1 MANQKAELH
10 NIPLKTADIC
20 LNKYNH
26 DIKPYAGFR
35 KNNSPFY
42 GNVLSPFYSKERSGI
57 GDKSYVTEDGD
68 IYSIKDGSLYLTK
81 GSTEVK
87 LNDSTDTKYITKET
101 VDVSNNADYATVLA
115 FFQISADHYDMLC
128 VSEEGLYAIVKDDG
142 TIRYSYTTGMNQY
155 YPNERVHFAE
165 YNNGAYCFGVA
176 NNIYFIDNNSHSLH
190 RHTYGERTINITMS
204 CVNQRINSVDGFIVC
219 MYLKDSDT
227 SYIYN
232 ISNTSIRPVN
242 SIVVTN
248 VPDGQNHTY
257 AGSSWKL
264 FFNRQGE
271 TIFTAKL
278 YRYTFDS
285 LNFILQFGSNV
296 RFNGD
301 NSIYITYAGSVAP
314 TSGSVETD
322 YDLLDT
328 TFDNNICTAVIGAAF
343 GATRHHPAYTIT
355 HHWTQTI
362 TTKFLWWTVST
373 ITKTWTTTETIAAWD
388 EQIPGGY
395 HPYLYNVDNKTS
407 YKGVPINNDKSYMGG
422 LVNNLSNNIRVLYNN
437 GGTLSGISVAQDN
450 TTIGTLLCGMTE
462 ISEDY
467 PIGISSYNNIT
478 FVTYKDNSQWVRIKI
493 DPTKTLADMK
503 ILNNDYILLNTDS
516 YYNCFGI
523 KDKRWHHYGSDWN
536 DRMVVTSLADSGSIS
551 TWSSYINN
559 TEQYYFASAVAAGYV
574 ALDTSFIST
583 LFSAYPAMLPKN
595 ITYLSIEILNGG
607 SPNNQDIDI
616 YYDKTADFGSAPRY
630 KYSLDFSSIGIYS
643 GTHKYINSKLSNSVY
658 NHEFTLIPSI
668 FAEYINGFINQGII
682 IDNGHTYMQ
691 YFVNNIRPLYAINF
705 VTQLEGT
712 TNAFIIQ
719 GQSFVII
726 NKSIYLYSNGMV
738 SAVVNIDNMQLVGYN
753 PYMALFWSDTNRTFY
768 KFTGDNILYPIIQA
782 DEISEII
789 DTSYNPNTLSIYI
802 ITDTCILIIA
812 QDYMVKLPE
821 TDYNRVFPL
830 KSGVIFTSSGKS
842 LELSYNDI
850 SGYTV
855 KPIELE
861 TELYGYGNSVKAVN
875 DTVYI
880 RLFSP
885 NKNSGKVK
893 ISSETLNETSGIA
906 DTKEFNV
913 TSDMWDKESG
923 TLFLRYQPKNQAAT
937 GFSVHIT
944 SPFPIATLQI
954 GATPETEQN
963 SKYNM

>member
-42 GNVLSPFYSKERSGI
+42 GNVLSPFYTKAREGI
-57 GDKSYVTEDGD
+57 GNESYVTEDGE
-68 IYSIKDGSLYLTK
+68 IYSLKNGSLYLIK
-81 GSTEVK
+81 DNNELK
-87 LNDSTDTKYITKET
+87 LNDTTDTKYITKEDI
-101 VDVSNNADYATVLA
+101 DVSNNATYPTILA
-115 FFQISADHYDMLC
+115 FFQISATHYDMLC
-128 VSEEGLYAIVKDDG
+128 VSDEGLYAIVKDDG
-142 TIRYSYTTGMNQY
+142 TVRYSYVTGVNRY
-155 YPNERVHFAE
+155 YPNETVHFAE
-165 YNNGAYCFGVA
+165 YNNGAYCFGVS
-176 NNIYFIDNNSHSLH
+176 NNIYYIDNNSHALYKNT
-190 RHTYGERTINITMS
+190 RGERTINITMS
-204 CVNQRINSVDGFIVC
+204 CVNQRENGVDGFIVC
-219 MYLKDSDT
+219 EHLKDTNT

-232 ISNTSIRPVN
+232 VSGTSIRQ
-242 SIVVTN
+242 VTN
-248 VPDGQNHTY
+248 IVITGTQ
-257 AGSSWKL
+257 AGNSSYTGTTWDL

-271 TIFTAKL
+271 TVFTSKA
-278 YRYTFDS
+278 YRYSYNS
-285 LNFILQFGSNV
+285 LSFILQFGTNV

-301 NSIYITYAGSVAP
+301 NSVAISYAGSLAP
-314 TSGSVETD
+314 AAGSVDTD
-322 YDLLDT
+322 YDLLDK
-328 TFDNNICTAVIGAAF
+328 TFDNNIATAVIGAAF
-343 GATRHHPAYTIT
+343 GATRHHPGYTII

-362 TTKFLWWTVST
+362 TTKFFLWTVST
-373 ITKTWTTTETIAAWD
+373 TTKTWDTTEEVPAWD

-395 HPYLYNVDNKTS
+395 HPYLYNADSKLS
-407 YKGVPINNDKSYMGG
+407 YKGVPINNNKSYMGG
-422 LVNNLSNNIRVLYNN
+422 LVSNLNHNVRALYNN
-437 GGTLSGISVAQDN
+437 GGVLTGLSLAQDN
-450 TTIGTLLCGMTE
+450 YTIGTLLCGMTE
-462 ISEDY
+462 ISGEY
-467 PIGISSYNNIT
+467 PIDISSYNNIT
-478 FVTYKDNSQWVRIKI
+478 FITYHDRSKWIRIRV
-493 DPTKTLADMK
+493 DPTKSNASMK
-503 ILNNDYILLNTDS
+503 VLNNEYILLNIDG

-536 DRMVVTSLADSGSIS
+536 DRMIVTTSSDSGAIS
-551 TWSSYINN
+551 TWSSYIDS
-559 TEQYYFASAVAAGYV
+559 TEQYYFASAIAAGYV
-574 ALDTSFIST
+574 SLDTSFIST
-583 LFSAYPAMLPKN
+583 LFPSYAAMLPRN
-595 ITYLSIEILNGG
+595 ITSLNVEILNGG
-607 SPNNQDIDI
+607 SPNGQDIDI
-616 YYDKTADFGSAPRY
+616 YFDKTADYGAAPRY
-630 KYSLDFSSIGIYS
+630 RYSLDFSSIGVYP
-643 GTHKYINSKLSNSVY
+643 GTHKYTNNRLVSTIY

-668 FAEYINGFINQGII
+668 FAEFINGFINQGII

-691 YFVNNIRPLYAINF
+691 HFINNTKPLYAINF
-705 VTQLEGT
+705 ITQLEGT

-726 NKSIYLYSNGMV
+726 NKSIYLYSNGTV